1 MGNNI
6 TNQTLT
12 GSTKAPFEY
21 MGEFEWQ
28 FRKLIG
34 DKLDKYTSWAEFI
47 SEIDTEVAP
56 VENAVFNSM
65 KEKFNKLA
73 A

>member
-1 MGNNI
+1 
-6 TNQTLT
+6 
-12 GSTKAPFEY
+12 